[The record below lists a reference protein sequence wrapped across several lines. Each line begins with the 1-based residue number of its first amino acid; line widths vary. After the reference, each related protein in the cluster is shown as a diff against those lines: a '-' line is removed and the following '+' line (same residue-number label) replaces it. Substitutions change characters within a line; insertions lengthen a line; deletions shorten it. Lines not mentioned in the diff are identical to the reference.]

1 MHLHSAQSL
10 LPIDGSWPYS
20 DVDEDSDLVRQG
32 FIDDEEPDLDALQLR
47 ANVHT
52 FDGLTTLEREA
63 LDRRFWQG
71 ESMKELA
78 RSLHCTHAEA
88 SVVLGHA
95 VDKMRVRLALDG
107 ER

>member
-1 MHLHSAQSL
+1 MQLHSAESL
-10 LPIDGSWPYS
+10 IPPERGWPYP
-20 DVDEDSDLVRQG
+20 DVDDDAEVVRQHL
-32 FIDDEEPDLDALQLR
+32 IDDEGPDLDVMQLR
-47 ANVHT
+47 ANVHA

-95 VDKMRVRLALDG
+95 VDKMRVRLAPDG
-107 ER
+107 